1 MLDFQQ
7 KKQLSI
13 LVKIAMVDEDFAD
26 AEKAVI
32 QKISNKYGATEAELQ
47 EIIDAPSYTES
58 LAPMSVI
65 DKMDFMMDC
74 MLVVLADETIA
85 NSEEY
90 FVLQMAKKLGFSPDV
105 VGFLIENKNTSRE
118 EMKELLLPYL
128 LH

>member
-26 AEKAVI
+26 EEKAVI
-32 QKISNKYGATEAELQ
+32 EKIGKKYGATDAEFQ
-47 EIIDAPSYTES
+47 EILDAPAYTES

-74 MLVVLADETIA
+74 MLVVLADDTVA

-90 FVLQMAKKLGFSPDV
+90 FVIQMAKKLGFSTDV
-105 VGFLIENKNTSRE
+105 VDFLIKHKDTTRE
-118 EMKELLLPYL
+118 EMKDLLLPYL
-128 LH
+128 LY